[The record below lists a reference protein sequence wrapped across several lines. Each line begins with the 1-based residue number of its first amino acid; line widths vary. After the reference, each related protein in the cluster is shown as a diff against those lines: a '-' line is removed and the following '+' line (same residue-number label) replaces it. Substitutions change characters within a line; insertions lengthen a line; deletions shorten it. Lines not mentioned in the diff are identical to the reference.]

1 MIMVRLESPMPR
13 SPRLDYPGALHH
25 LIVRGIERGAIFR
38 TDHDRR
44 VFLERLA
51 ALVRDTQAGLYA
63 WALMPNHF
71 HALLRT
77 GTVPLS
83 RFALRWL
90 APYAS
95 AFNRTHRRVGY
106 LFQNR
111 FKNVLVEED
120 PYFLE
125 LVRYIHLNPVRSRLP
140 VSLDTLDQYPWTGH
154 SVLLGHRSFPAQ
166 DTDAVLNRFGTTV
179 RTARKAYREF
189 VQQGMLRGRQP
200 DLEGG
205 GLRRS
210 SGAWQ
215 LTTPLVRG
223 RERWASD
230 ERILGSHGF
239 VEGVLQRLDGQLPP
253 VVRDAPA
260 VVGSLCERVGDRF
273 GVSRGEI
280 ASASL
285 RRDVLAA
292 RAVVSHL
299 AVSHYGLSLSAV
311 GRCLNI
317 SKQSIARAVAR
328 AESVYESRNY
338 TPAEFIAD

>member
-1 MIMVRLESPMPR
+1 MPR
-13 SPRLDYPGALHH
+13 GPRLDYPGALHH

-38 TDHDRR
+38 SDHDRT
-44 VFLERLA
+44 VFLKRLA
-51 ALVRDTQAGLYA
+51 TLVLDSQASLYA
-63 WALMPNHF
+63 WALMPNHA

-77 GTVPLS
+77 GTMPLS
-83 RFALRWL
+83 RFALRWFG
-90 APYAS
+90 PYAS

-111 FKNVLVEED
+111 FKNILVEEER
-120 PYFLE
+120 YFLE

-140 VSLDTLDQYPWTGH
+140 VSLDSLDQYPWTGH

-166 DTDAVLNRFGTTV
+166 DTASVLNRFGATV
-179 RTARKAYREF
+179 DKARQAYWEF
-189 VQQGMLRGRQP
+189 VQQGMTRGPQP
-200 DLEGG
+200 DLDGG

-210 SGAWQ
+210 AGSWQ
-215 LTTPLVRG
+215 LVTRLRRG
-223 RERWASD
+223 RERWAFD
-230 ERILGSHGF
+230 ERILGSHAF
-239 VEGVLQRLDGQLPP
+239 VETVLQRLDGKRPP
-253 VVRDAPA
+253 LVGDAPA
-260 VVGSLCERVGDRF
+260 VVGSLCDRVGEHF

-311 GRCLNI
+311 GRCLNV

-328 AESVYESRNY
+328 AASVYQSRNFA
-338 TPAEFIAD
+338 PAEFIVD